1 MQLSKNNSS
10 VTSGRNSGSRK
21 GVVWLPK
28 EHFPYWKKLLILF
41 KLHLVLS
48 LFIYVFL
55 FLFQS
60 DEAPEAGR

>member
-1 MQLSKNNSS
+1 MI
-10 VTSGRNSGSRK
+10 
-21 GVVWLPK
+21 WFPK
-28 EHFPYWKKLLILF
+28 EHFPYWKKLILC

>member
-1 MQLSKNNSS
+1 MI
-10 VTSGRNSGSRK
+10 
-21 GVVWLPK
+21 WLPK
-28 EHFPYWKKLLILF
+28 EHFPLLEKKVLILC